1 RIGDPCR
8 GNCRSNARLPHSL
21 ISQPARPVTQSG
33 WATDLWRVVM
43 RAIVLEESR
52 WTGSDDRR
60 QIGQCDTGSGED
72 SLDDRRTHH
81 RPGQATLTDLGLV
94 LDRPADEVIE

>member
-1 RIGDPCR
+1 MIDVKL
-8 GNCRSNARLPHSL
+8 GNVT
-21 ISQPARPVTQSG
+21 PVP
-33 WATDLWRVVM
+33 
-43 RAIVLEESR
+43 E
-52 WTGSDDRR
+52 
-60 QIGQCDTGSGED
+60 ED